1 MYYAILSAN
10 TTSAMDSSALNSSAM
25 DSSAL
30 DSSAREA
37 ALRKRRERDRIR
49 RASES
54 SEQREARL
62 SRRRLADRER
72 DKEEIGTFALG
83 RVLNRVRRDSLSED
97 LRIEKELGRV
107 ADRRLRRNGK
117 LRLARRRVA
126 DRSRRVS
133 QYMYIIIILL
143 KFTHVSNYDNSKAL
157 HAIYMLLSA
166 IGMWLKYK

>member
-1 MYYAILSAN
+1 MRV
-10 TTSAMDSSALNSSAM
+10 LNKGR
-25 DSSAL
+25 L
-30 DSSAREA
+30 DSLGAD
-37 ALRKRRERDRIR
+37 LRIVEK
-49 RASES
+49 
-54 SEQREARL
+54 
-62 SRRRLADRER
+62 
-72 DKEEIGTFALG
+72 EIGTFALG
-83 RVLNRVRRDSLSED
+83 RVLNRVRRDSLSAD

-107 ADRRLRRNGK
+107 ADRRLRRK
-117 LRLARRRVA
+117 RLARRRVA

>member
-1 MYYAILSAN
+1 MRV
-10 TTSAMDSSALNSSAM
+10 LNKGR
-25 DSSAL
+25 L
-30 DSSAREA
+30 DSLGAD
-37 ALRKRRERDRIR
+37 LRIEK
-49 RASES
+49 
-54 SEQREARL
+54 
-62 SRRRLADRER
+62 
-72 DKEEIGTFALG
+72 EIGTFALG

-107 ADRRLRRNGK
+107 ADRRLRRKGK